1 MNTDIWHNIMLKMD
15 MNTLFNFFTINKR
28 MYAIYDDIYF
38 WQQKFAHDNLKYLG
52 LTQPNNIYNW
62 RKEYII
68 STNLK
73 KELYPIVFDNNKA
86 SVLLIQMISGPK
98 YYTKDKHC
106 KSLEKYM
113 DIHYKNWKLYLR
125 RGDIIENIEKSGYRS
140 EGICMYDGEHIIP
153 LNYEFDDYG
162 SPSDTFIV
170 FKDFLPDYWTK
181 IYNDDVIQLNIIKK
195 YTSPL
200 DNIMSFFYWHCD
212 FPPVVI
218 YKEPIIEQIKN
229 GYTTVINTG
238 TKPIVSINF
247 ANQSYNIHL
256 KTEQINTI
264 VTTGTIDE
272 LVACDMDN
280 DGIYCYF

>member
-1 MNTDIWHNIMLKMD
+1 MNTDIWHNIMLEMD
-15 MNTLFNFFTINKR
+15 MKTLFTFFTINKQ
-28 MYAIYDDIYF
+28 MYAIYKDIYF
-38 WQQKFAHDNLKYLG
+38 WQQKFAHDNLQYLG
-52 LTQPNNIYNW
+52 LNKPNNIHDW

-73 KELYPIVFDNNKA
+73 EELGVFNTNRA
-86 SVLLIQMISGPK
+86 SVLLIQIDDGHR
-98 YYTKDKHC
+98 YYTEDEHC

-113 DIHYKNWKLYLR
+113 NINYKNWKLYLR
-125 RGDIIENIEKSGYRS
+125 KGDIIENIEQSGYRS

-153 LNYEFDDYG
+153 LNYEADDYG

-195 YTSPL
+195 YISPL
-200 DNIMSFFYWHCD
+200 MDDIMSSFYWHCD

-218 YKEPIIEQIKN
+218 YKEPIIQQVKN
-229 GYTTVINTG
+229 RYTTVINTG

-256 KTEQINTI
+256 ETEQINTI
-264 VTTGTIDE
+264 VTTGTINE
-272 LVACDMDN
+272 LVACDMNN